1 MTEKILV
8 PKQRLTLSTDPALY
22 STIPPLFDLCGDNDL
37 MSLSLAGVNP
47 FLDWLGWAG
56 TDIYRLVREFILFN
70 RASKNIEG
78 TGSNGWLCDP
88 CADPNSV
95 ETEFCELV
103 IEGFSRL
110 RRMGPTRD
118 VTKTALNYC
127 ERSPRFRIDGTQITD
142 DREYDLNRAVEVLI
156 QDLAGLTVVGNH
168 ETCGQFDGLELLI
181 KQGYDCCWLD
191 SIVIDWNGNDMDG
204 GAGATWNGNPIPNTA
219 SFVDLLMALVRRIR
233 TRTRQVPTLA
243 GRNYAEGDM
252 ILVMP
257 SSFITCLLDAYTCWS
272 VCAGD
277 FSLMM
282 SFEARRF
289 RDALNGGLY
298 GAGQITI
305 EGVTIP
311 IMPFDYNLINS
322 GNTFDAYLLTRGVGN
337 RRWLYGQYNNMN
349 LVAAK
354 MAGEGEFMSID
365 GGRVLT
371 WNVHDHTCEER
382 VAEMQPRLV
391 LEAPWAQ
398 VRIADVSCDVIGG
411 PLSTDPWDLEY
422 FPYACESDRPPA

>member
-1 MTEKILV
+1 
-8 PKQRLTLSTDPALY
+8 
-22 STIPPLFDLCGDNDL
+22 
-37 MSLSLAGVNP
+37 
-47 FLDWLGWAG
+47 
-56 TDIYRLVREFILFN
+56 
-70 RASKNIEG
+70 
-78 TGSNGWLCDP
+78 
-88 CADPNSV
+88 
-95 ETEFCELV
+95 
-103 IEGFSRL
+103 
-110 RRMGPTRD
+110 
-118 VTKTALNYC
+118 
-127 ERSPRFRIDGTQITD
+127 
-142 DREYDLNRAVEVLI
+142 
-156 QDLAGLTVVGNH
+156 
-168 ETCGQFDGLELLI
+168 
-181 KQGYDCCWLD
+181 
-191 SIVIDWNGNDMDG
+191 
-204 GAGATWNGNPIPNTA
+204 
-219 SFVDLLMALVRRIR
+219 
-233 TRTRQVPTLA
+233 
-243 GRNYAEGDM
+243 M